1 MKRSRGSMVKVRLK
15 VRKRKG
21 RTSLS
26 GEVREGLSSASAGFN
41 LTLCTVL
48 RIIDLLDGIIWA
60 LSMTC
65 SEIVGSLNHEGIAC
79 FAEYLF
85 LLEILVLRKFKN
97 PIQKIISL
105 KACLSYFFL
114 YPMNV
119 MRDAIEF
126 WFTPHYL
133 SLCACLMQTLNQ
145 RIKK

>member
-1 MKRSRGSMVKVRLK
+1 
-15 VRKRKG
+15 
-21 RTSLS
+21 
-26 GEVREGLSSASAGFN
+26 
-41 LTLCTVL
+41 
-48 RIIDLLDGIIWA
+48 
-60 LSMTC
+60 MTC

-126 WFTPHYL
+126 
-133 SLCACLMQTLNQ
+133 
-145 RIKK
+145 